1 MEHKIIDFHTHIGDV
16 INGFDP
22 EFIPDE
28 KPFRFIIHLF
38 SKIGFWSPFPGP
50 TPPWMRIPLAVE
62 TQMRHSWGFKN
73 RLLDCMSRYGITHSV
88 VHPIEP
94 MTPTENIFN
103 ECKEN
108 KNLLVTA
115 SVNPK
120 DPKKIEK
127 LKKYIALGCAGLKL
141 HPILQHTSP
150 EDKSYFEIIEEYQKY
165 NKFVLF
171 HTGEFDYYTTRTHF
185 YQYGNV
191 SLFEKIISAFPKVK
205 FVLGHTGL
213 HTPEPAIELAVK
225 YKNVYLETSFQSAK
239 SIRNIISK
247 VDNLRI
253 LFGSDWPGSFQIYNI
268 KIMTKAVRSNTE
280 LRDKIFYKNA
290 QELLGISL

>member
-1 MEHKIIDFHTHIGDV
+1 MEKIIDFHTHIGDV
-16 INGFDP
+16 INGFEP
-22 EFIPDE
+22 VYTPGE

-62 TQMRHSWGFKN
+62 TQMRHSWGFKD
-73 RLLDCMSRYGITHSV
+73 RLFEGMKESGVAHSV

-94 MTPTENIFN
+94 MTPTEKIFD
-103 ECKEN
+103 ECKN
-108 KNLLVTA
+108 DKNLTVTA
-115 SVNPK
+115 SVDPK
-120 DPKKIEK
+120 DPQKIEK
-127 LKKYIALGCAGLKL
+127 LRKYMQLGCVGLKL

-150 EDKSYFEIIEEYQKY
+150 EDKSYFEILEEYQKY

-171 HTGEFDYYTTRTHF
+171 HTGEYDYYITKTHF

-191 SLFEKIISAFPKVK
+191 KLFEKIISAFPKVK

-213 HTPEPAIELAVK
+213 HTPEPAIELAIK

-239 SIRNIISK
+239 SIRNIMSK
-247 VDNLRI
+247 VDHSRI
-253 LFGSDWPGSFQIYNI
+253 LFGSDWPGSFPRFNI
-268 KIMTKAVRSNTE
+268 KVMRKAVGDNNE
-280 LRDKIFYKNA
+280 LSQRVFYRNA
-290 QELLGISL
+290 LELLGEKDL

>member
-1 MEHKIIDFHTHIGDV
+1 MERIIDFHTHIGDV

-22 EFIPDE
+22 VYTPQE

-50 TPPWMRIPLAVE
+50 TPAWMRIPLAVE
-62 TQMRHSWGFKN
+62 TQMRHSWGFKD
-73 RLLDCMSRYGITHSV
+73 RLLDCMSKYGITSSV

-94 MTPTENIFN
+94 MTPTEKIFN
-103 ECKEN
+103 ECKSN
-108 KNLLVTA
+108 KNLIVTA
-115 SVNPK
+115 SVDPK

-127 LKKYIALGCAGLKL
+127 LKRYMDMGCAGLKL
-141 HPILQHTSP
+141 HPILQRTSP
-150 EDKSYFEIIEEYQKY
+150 EDKSYFEIIEEYKRY
-165 NKFVLF
+165 NRFVLF
-171 HTGEFDYYTTRTHF
+171 HTGEFDYYITKTNF
-185 YQYGNV
+185 YQYGNLK
-191 SLFEKIISAFPKVK
+191 LFEKIISAFPNVK

-213 HTPEPAIELAVK
+213 HTPEPAIELAIK

-247 VDNLRI
+247 VNHSRV

-268 KIMTKAVRSNTE
+268 KIMKKAVAGNRE
-280 LRDKIFYKNA
+280 LSERIFYKNA
-290 QELLGISL
+290 QELLGISI

>member
-1 MEHKIIDFHTHIGDV
+1 MERIIDFHTHIGDV

-22 EFIPDE
+22 VYTPQE

-50 TPPWMRIPLAVE
+50 TPAWMRIPLAVE
-62 TQMRHSWGFKN
+62 TQMRHSWGFKD
-73 RLLDCMSRYGITHSV
+73 RLLDCMSKYGITCSV

-94 MTPTENIFN
+94 MTPTEKILN
-103 ECKEN
+103 ECKID
-108 KNLLVTA
+108 KNLIVTA
-115 SVNPK
+115 SVDPK

-127 LKKYIALGCAGLKL
+127 LKRYMDMGCVGLKL

-150 EDKSYFEIIEEYQKY
+150 EDKSYFEIIEEYRRY

-171 HTGEFDYYTTRTHF
+171 HTGEYDYYITKTHY
-185 YQYGNV
+185 YQYGNLK
-191 SLFEKIISAFPKVK
+191 LFEKIISAFPDVK

-213 HTPEPAIELAVK
+213 HTPEPAIELAIK

-247 VDNLRI
+247 VDHSRV

-268 KIMTKAVRSNTE
+268 KIMNKAVAGNRE
-280 LRDKIFYKNA
+280 LSERIFYKNA
-290 QELLGISL
+290 QELLGISI